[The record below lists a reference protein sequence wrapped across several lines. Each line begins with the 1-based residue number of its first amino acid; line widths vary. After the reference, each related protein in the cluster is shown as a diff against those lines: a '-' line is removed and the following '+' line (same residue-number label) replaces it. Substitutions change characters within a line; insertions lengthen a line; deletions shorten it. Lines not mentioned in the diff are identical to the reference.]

1 LFIRDPADLTSEEQ
15 TELALICLRSA
26 TAQVA
31 YRLTQQFMRML
42 RLRHGQEFE
51 TWLSAVEASHIAELC
66 QFAPRLLKDKKAVVA
81 GLTLS

>member
-15 TELALICLRSA
+15 PELALICQRRA

-42 RLRHGQEFE
+42 RLRHAQEFE